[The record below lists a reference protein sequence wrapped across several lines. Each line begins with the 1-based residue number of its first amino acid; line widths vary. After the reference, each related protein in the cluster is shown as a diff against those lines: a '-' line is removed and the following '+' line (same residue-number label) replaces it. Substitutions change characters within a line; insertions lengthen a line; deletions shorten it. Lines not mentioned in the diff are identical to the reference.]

1 MGRICAFCGAPIPI
15 ESEQIYCDKC
25 LNRMAMKMPVR
36 EIMTTNVITA
46 DGNMKASEG
55 ARKMA
60 ERKIGSLVITEDDK
74 PIGIVTERDMI
85 QKVMSKGIAPDSV
98 MLKDVMS
105 QPLVTIKPDESISSA
120 AQKML
125 EKDIRRLPVVED
137 GKLLGIITDADMV
150 SFASSVTDTLTEL
163 IGTNFKG
170 HVYQLIKEER
180 KKRK

>member
-15 ESEQIYCDKC
+15 ESEQIYCKKC
-25 LNRMAMKMPVR
+25 LNRLAMKMPVR

-46 DGNMKASEG
+46 AGSTKASEG
-55 ARKMA
+55 ARKMT
-60 ERKIGSLVITEDDK
+60 EHKIGSLVIIKNDK
-74 PIGIVTERDMI
+74 PIGIVTERDMV
-85 QKVMSKGIAPDSV
+85 QKLMSKGIAPDSV

-105 QPLVTIKPDESISSA
+105 QPLIIIKPDESLSSA

-137 GKLLGIITDADMV
+137 GKLLGIITDADMI

-163 IGTNFKG
+163 MGTNFKG
-170 HVYQLIKEER
+170 QVYQLIREER
-180 KKRK
+180 KKGK

>member
-1 MGRICAFCGAPIPI
+1 MGRICAFCGGPIPI
-15 ESEQIYCDKC
+15 ESKQIYCTKC

-36 EIMTTNVITA
+36 EIMTMNVITA
-46 DGNMKASEG
+46 ENTMTALEG
-55 ARKMA
+55 ARKMT
-60 ERKIGSLVITEDDK
+60 EHKIGSLVITEDDK

-85 QKVMSKGIAPDSV
+85 QKLMSKGIAPDSV

-105 QPLVTIKPDESISSA
+105 QPLITIKPDESLSSA

-125 EKDIRRLPVVED
+125 EKDIRRLPVVEND
-137 GKLLGIITDADMV
+137 KLVGIITDADMV

-163 IGTNFKG
+163 MGTNFKG
-170 HVYQLIKEER
+170 QVFQLIKEE